1 MSQASWR
8 FCPQC
13 GSPLEWGHVAGA
25 ERQACYTPAC
35 GFVRWDNPL
44 PVVAA
49 VIECVDRDGAI
60 LLARNHAWPERMF
73 ALVTGF
79 LEKGESPEDAVAREV
94 KEEVNLDAVSVR
106 LLGTYPFL
114 RKNELLIG
122 YHVQARGDIV
132 LNEELAEFRLVA
144 PDRLRPWPQATGQ
157 AVRDWM
163 LSRGM
168 VLPEIVEGNLFAH
181 ADL

>member
-1 MSQASWR
+1 MSRQEWR

-13 GSPLEWGHVAGA
+13 GSPLEWGPLAGA
-25 ERQACYTPAC
+25 ERQACYNPGC

-60 LLARNHAWPERMF
+60 LLARNHAWPSRMF

-79 LEKGESPEDAVAREV
+79 LEKGEPPEEAVVREV
-94 KEEVNLDAVSVR
+94 KEEVNLDAESVG
-106 LLGTYPFL
+106 LLGVYPFQ
-114 RKNELLIG
+114 RKNEVIIG
-122 YHVQARGDIV
+122 YHVRARGEIR
-132 LNEELAEFRLVA
+132 LNEELAEYRLV
-144 PDRLRPWPQATGQ
+144 PPGLLRPWPGATGHTL
-157 AVRDWM
+157 RDWM
-163 LSRGM
+163 RGRG
-168 VLPEIVEGNLFAH
+168 LPMPELVEDNLFAH